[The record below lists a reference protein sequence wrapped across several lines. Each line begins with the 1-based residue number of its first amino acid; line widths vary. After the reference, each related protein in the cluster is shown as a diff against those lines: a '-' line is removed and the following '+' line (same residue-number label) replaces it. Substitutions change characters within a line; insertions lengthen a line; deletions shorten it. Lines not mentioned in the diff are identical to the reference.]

1 MYIGCALLA
10 CTCIQFNPTFDFRRY
25 SYQMI

>member
-10 CTCIQFNPTFDFRRY
+10 CTCIQFNQIFDFRRY
-25 SYQMI
+25 SYQTI